1 MWLAILYLII
11 GLILILWGANALT
24 DGASSVAKRMGVSDL
39 IIGMTVIGLGTSMP
53 ELSVSLLSALHD
65 SPGMAIGNV
74 VGSNLVNILLI
85 IGITALIVPI
95 EVKKSVANREIVLL
109 IASSLLLL
117 VMGNAVIL
125 DGAGENILTRI
136 DGIILIFC
144 LILYLIMIVSQARS
158 GNTDN
163 AEIKAEADAE
173 SAKTATLPIWKSIL
187 YIVGGLIALVW
198 GADRFVSGAG
208 TVAKALGMSDALIGL
223 TIVAVGTS
231 LPELATSVAAAIKG
245 KGELAVGNVIG
256 SNIFNIFL
264 ILGVTAT
271 TRQLPFGGI
280 SNIDL
285 LTMLLASVLFW
296 AFARFYKHET
306 ITRLEGTILVSLYIA
321 YTTYLISQ
329 I

>member
-53 ELSVSLLSALHD
+53 ELSVSLLSALND

-117 VMGNAVIL
+117 VMGNSVIL
-125 DGAGENILTRI
+125 DGAPDNILTRI

-144 LILYLIMIVSQARS
+144 LILYLIMIVSQAKK
-158 GNTDN
+158 GNSDN
-163 AEIKAEADAE
+163 AEINAQAQEETHKNT
-173 SAKTATLPIWKSIL
+173 SLPIWKSAV
-187 YIVGGLIALVW
+187 YIIGGLAALVW

-208 TVAKALGMSDALIGL
+208 TIAGALGMSDAIIGL

-271 TRQLPFGGI
+271 TRQLPFSGI
-280 SNIDL
+280 GNIDL
-285 LTMLLASVLFW
+285 LTMLLASTLFW
-296 AFARFYKHET
+296 VFARFYKHET
-306 ITRLEGTILVSLYIA
+306 ITRLEGAILVTLYIA
-321 YTTYLISQ
+321 YTAYLISQ